1 MSIHAVSTIIIII
14 GGIATAACFV
24 RIFAGAFRLIIDMF
38 RSGEMETHVDHYD
51 KLTNIDDKAWDFGN
65 EMAEPKNRYFKGTNI
80 HASGIHYQTYEE
92 NKRFGW
98 LIKLTLAAISL
109 ILFGCALNG
118 KGPAIVFGLIFGMF
132 CLMAACLDSTRDI
145 LKDEEAGIDVSER
158 SHGVSTGKGILIWAI
173 GTVAFIAAVYL
184 LRRLITGI

>member
-1 MSIHAVSTIIIII
+1 MSIHAVSIIIIII

-38 RSGEMETHVDHYD
+38 RSGETETHVDHYD
-51 KLTNIDDKAWDFGN
+51 KLTNIDDKARDFGN
-65 EMAEPKNRYFKGTNI
+65 EMAEPKNRYFKGINI

-98 LIKLTLAAISL
+98 LVKLTMASISL
-109 ILFGCALNG
+109 ILFGCALNS

>member
-38 RSGEMETHVDHYD
+38 RSGETETHVDHYD

-65 EMAEPKNRYFKGTNI
+65 ETAEPKNRYFKGINI

-98 LIKLTLAAISL
+98 LIKLTLASISL

-132 CLMAACLDSTRDI
+132 CLMAACLDSTKSI
-145 LKDEEAGIDVSER
+145 LKDKEAGIDVSGR
-158 SHGVSTGKGILIWAI
+158 SHGVPTGKGILIWVI
-173 GTVAFIAAVYL
+173 GTIAFIAAAFL
-184 LRRLITGI
+184 LRRLITGM